1 LKFLKNFKLKLYKM
15 YLSKL
20 IIIINTIYMIFF
32 DLLILVLDSRYQY
45 AQATMEIHTH

>member
-1 LKFLKNFKLKLYKM
+1 M

-32 DLLILVLDSRYQY
+32 DLLILALGSRHQY
-45 AQATMEIHTH
+45 AQATIEIHTH